1 MSKATRSTVHA
12 VLTAAF
18 AYAEG
23 IETLRTTYKGQ
34 TAEVVRAAL
43 LPEVASF
50 PKYAVPVIAGSGKAA
65 GTMVLD
71 KDAPKYEA
79 AKKALQRLVKDI
91 CGASDNKDEVEIP
104 AELLAAA
111 AKLAKLAQEYEGAR
125 SLASK
130 ALAQAFAK

>member
-1 MSKATRSTVHA
+1 
-12 VLTAAF
+12 
-18 AYAEG
+18 
-23 IETLRTTYKGQ
+23 
-34 TAEVVRAAL
+34 
-43 LPEVASF
+43 
-50 PKYAVPVIAGSGKAA
+50 VPGAGKAE

-91 CGASDNKDEVEIP
+91 VGASNDKVEVEVP

-111 AKLAKLAQEYEGAR
+111 EKLAKLAAQYEGAR

>member
-1 MSKATRSTVHA
+1 VPLVAGAGK
-12 VLTAAF
+12 
-18 AYAEG
+18 AEG
-23 IETLRTTYKGQ
+23 TL
-34 TAEVVRAAL
+34 
-43 LPEVASF
+43 
-50 PKYAVPVIAGSGKAA
+50 
-65 GTMVLD
+65 VLD

-91 CGASDNKDEVEIP
+91 VGASNDKVEVEVP

-111 AKLAKLAQEYEGAR
+111 EKLAKLAAQYEGAR

>member
-1 MSKATRSTVHA
+1 MSKAIRSTVHA
-12 VLTAAF
+12 VLQAAF
-18 AYAEG
+18 DYSEG
-23 IETLRTTYKGQ
+23 IETLRTTYKGKP
-34 TAEVVRAAL
+34 ADVVRTAL

-50 PKYAVPVIAGSGKAA
+50 PKYAVPVVAGSGKAA

-91 CGASDNKDEVEIP
+91 CGESNNRDEVEIP

-111 AKLAKLAQEYEGAR
+111 AKLAKLAAEYENSR